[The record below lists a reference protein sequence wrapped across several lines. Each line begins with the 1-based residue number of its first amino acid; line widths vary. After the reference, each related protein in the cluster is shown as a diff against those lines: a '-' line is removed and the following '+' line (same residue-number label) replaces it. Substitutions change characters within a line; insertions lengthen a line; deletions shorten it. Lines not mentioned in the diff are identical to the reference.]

1 MQAVQQQQKLP
12 REKKLSADK
21 YHLLKLD
28 ERKRNMKSKFGLI
41 RVLAVVFALVLSIS
55 LVSCVKDEDLDS
67 VKNNVSKT
75 QENVNQLQTD
85 VAELKKSLETIAS
98 EIKKTADDAATKA
111 AFESAK
117 NALEAADNQLA
128 KDIAAANAAI
138 DAAKEEY
145 EANKGD
151 LEAADKKL
159 QEDLAAANTAIANAK
174 KDYQG
179 KIDAINTDLTAA
191 KKSVGDNAAAITELQ
206 TALKDLQTKVGS
218 LTTTDAMEK
227 YVAGVQKTINDK
239 IDALE
244 TSVNNSIKGVTDRL
258 AALEAKVNGSA
269 SGDALATDLA
279 TLSAYVTALQNSVKT
294 LQEKKFLDDYI
305 ALTEMLNGNGEHS
318 FKNFID
324 QANEVEEGPYADEEI
339 EAFQKK
345 IETIKFF
352 LARATT
358 EEEVV
363 NAFAQLAEAKA
374 NLKTLVETLREKLD
388 AFTVIANNEKTKT
401 DFRAIV
407 AAYEKLSAKATPEDL
422 AKVADY
428 ETVKAAYDNFF
439 AAVEVGK
446 NDVAKYVNDNLTGKT
461 VVINVSDSL
470 VTTAVEKLNAFKT
483 TYFANN
489 TYNAYYGIVNAEGEG
504 VQAEPDVVANS
515 LAMGAEINGY
525 AKRIE
530 LLKAAKAYATENI
543 AMTFNW
549 ENYSG
554 SENVRPAWNDQV
566 NGALLQKIENW
577 MTDGAYKS
585 DADYGTYTG
594 CNENIEPENVY
605 QILGEAAY
613 KDLNTSVTYV
623 LAMKKIH
630 DEFAEVDGAK
640 VTVDDA
646 ILAKINALITGDV
659 VIDVTNDGLMKGYQ
673 ALVAQLDEMIEGVAN
688 YKNTD
693 HNKLL
698 MVPQATRD
706 NAKAFVDA
714 YAAVVAKINAVKALF
729 YTDNMADTT
738 KMSFREYNKITQFRT
753 DIETICANLKTALT
767 TAGIATETVTAPEAV
782 LIEMKDGS
790 EIVKEGCVLYELNRA
805 YADYSADAYKAWE
818 KAKNLL
824 DKIPAVANLKLDM
837 GHSIYE
843 AFRAVSDAVNDYQL
857 LFDDQIMLM
866 AEDGSIEE
874 NVNLKQIQLQ
884 LEQYLLKYDELAKA
898 AGTGAEAIA
907 ARINAAIEAI
917 AELDASKMDN
927 YKQISDAQ
935 TMMNEWFNTF
945 CSAPAGE
952 TDAEKA
958 AALKK
963 MIHEDL
969 VDVPAYGLVGVVYKF
984 VDAGLYDTLVDKYA
998 TAVATKAAWDTA
1010 IANWN
1015 TAKAAANTTK
1025 LHTEDLHTAAL
1036 NAWKAVCDLY
1046 TATLSDTY
1054 KGYAEEYDA
1063 YAEYKTTYYDVYVAN
1078 CEAAETDANEIK
1090 GLIDALPSINT
1101 LTDVASVTAADL
1113 ANKLAEIDGKL
1124 AAFTTKYCEGDC
1136 FFWAHEGDESNL
1148 SGTNN
1153 TGSKDY
1159 ILALEK
1165 VRAMYTFLTETEGK
1179 DAALIE
1185 TNRKS
1190 LLTALGLITEI
1201 ANAPEG
1207 THERLIRNVK
1217 SQMNA
1222 YTKAVNPDYVV
1233 E

>member
-85 VAELKKSLETIAS
+85 VAGLKKSLETIAS
-98 EIKKTADDAATKA
+98 EIKKTANDAATKA

-138 DAAKEEY
+138 DAAKKEY
-145 EANKGD
+145 EANKGS
-151 LEAADKKL
+151 LEAADAKL

-174 KDYQG
+174 KDYQA
-179 KIDAINTDLTAA
+179 KIDAINADLTAA

-258 AALEAKVNGSA
+258 AALEAKVNGGA
-269 SGDALATDLA
+269 SGDAPATDLA

-305 ALTEMLNGNGEHS
+305 ALTEMLNGNGEYS

-339 EAFQKK
+339 ETFQKK

-388 AFTVIANNEKTKT
+388 AFKVIANNEKTKK
-401 DFRAIV
+401 DFDAIKL
-407 AAYEKLSAKATPEDL
+407 AYEKLVAKATPEDL
-422 AKVADY
+422 AKVSDY

-439 AAVEVGK
+439 AAVEAGK
-446 NDVAKYVNDNLTGKT
+446 NNVAKYVNENLTDKT
-461 VVINVSDSL
+461 VVINVTDSL
-470 VTTAVEKLNAFKT
+470 VTTAVENLNTFKT
-483 TYFANN
+483 DYFANN
-489 TYNAYYGIVNAEGEG
+489 TYNAYYGIVDAEGNG
-504 VQAEPDVVANS
+504 VLAEADVVANS

-530 LLKAAKAYATENI
+530 LLKAAKAYAAENI
-543 AMTFNW
+543 TMTFNW

-566 NGALLQKIENW
+566 NGNLLNTINTW
-577 MTDGAYKS
+577 MTSSAYKS

-594 CNENIEPENVY
+594 CNNDIEIENVY
-605 QILGEAAY
+605 QILGETAY

-623 LAMKKIH
+623 LAMKAIH

-673 ALVAQLDEMIEGVAN
+673 ALVAQLDGMIENVAN
-688 YKNTD
+688 YKDTD
-693 HNKLL
+693 PNKLL
-698 MVPQATRD
+698 MVPQATRN

-714 YAAVVAKINAVKALF
+714 YAAVVKAMNEVK
-729 YTDNMADTT
+729 T
-738 KMSFREYNKITQFRT
+738 K
-753 DIETICANLKTALT
+753 L
-767 TAGIATETVTAPEAV
+767 TAGEVLKFTSFTQYDLINTFKSAVNTACDTLKATLVANSVTAPEAV
-782 LIEMKDGS
+782 LYITDGEGNNVLS
-790 EIVKEGCVLYELNRA
+790 EDCLLAQLNALYNDFSKAAYEAWVK
-805 YADYSADAYKAWE
+805 ADAA
-818 KAKNLL
+818 
-824 DKIPAVANLKLDM
+824 IQAVEDNGVKLDM
-837 GHSIYE
+837 GNQIRE
-843 AFRAVSDAVNDYQL
+843 AFEKIVAAAATFGLKPSDKIAPSANQDPVS
-857 LFDDQIMLM
+857 F
-866 AEDGSIEE
+866 
-874 NVNLKQIQLQ
+874 
-884 LEQYLLKYDELAKA
+884 DELADRLQECLNQYKTLAEEAEVVA
-898 AGTGAEAIA
+898 ADLNTRIA
-907 ARINAAIEAI
+907 AI
-917 AELDASKMDN
+917 AELKTDDLNN
-927 YKQISDAQ
+927 YKVI
-935 TMMNEWFNTF
+935 TELMNDFNTKWMIDKYF
-945 CSAPAGE
+945 TAGISVE
-952 TDAEKA
+952 EALAATANVLKQGSTTDA
-958 AALKK
+958 
-963 MIHEDL
+963 
-969 VDVPAYGLVGVVYKF
+969 YKF
-984 VDAGLYDTLVDKYA
+984 VTKANYDILNTKNTEIVATYEAAKIVIEKWIADADAVMGETMTIHTTAYKTVNEAYAAVEAYYTDLNDETELFEEYTKHAEFAVKYA
-998 TAVATKAAWDTA
+998 AYTEIVNGA
-1010 IANWN
+1010 
-1015 TAKAAANTTK
+1015 TAKA
-1025 LHTEDLHTAAL
+1025 
-1036 NAWKAVCDLY
+1036 
-1046 TATLSDTY
+1046 
-1054 KGYAEEYDA
+1054 
-1063 YAEYKTTYYDVYVAN
+1063 
-1078 CEAAETDANEIK
+1078 NEIRAA
-1090 GLIDALPSINT
+1090 IDALVTFDKVDASNYVATATETARIYGLIEAYNNVYCDDDCQFAPNGENNESGKDYLLTLAKVAGVAEYLTKTNAAGIAENVINVNLANLIT
-1101 LTDVASVTAADL
+1101 ALNTASVTNVAE
-1113 ANKLAEIDGKL
+1113 ANSVV
-1124 AAFTTKYCEGDC
+1124 AF
-1136 FFWAHEGDESNL
+1136 W
-1148 SGTNN
+1148 
-1153 TGSKDY
+1153 
-1159 ILALEK
+1159 
-1165 VRAMYTFLTETEGK
+1165 
-1179 DAALIE
+1179 
-1185 TNRKS
+1185 
-1190 LLTALGLITEI
+1190 I
-1201 ANAPEG
+1201 A
-1207 THERLIRNVK
+1207 
-1217 SQMNA
+1217 
-1222 YTKAVNPDYVV
+1222 KAGA
-1233 E
+1233 

>member
-85 VAELKKSLETIAS
+85 VAGLKKSLETIAS
-98 EIKKTADDAATKA
+98 EIKKTANDAATKA

-138 DAAKEEY
+138 DAAKKEY
-145 EANKGD
+145 EANKGS
-151 LEAADKKL
+151 LEAADAKL

-174 KDYQG
+174 KDYQA
-179 KIDAINTDLTAA
+179 KIDAINADLTAA

-258 AALEAKVNGSA
+258 AALEAKVNGGA
-269 SGDALATDLA
+269 SGDAPATDLA

-305 ALTEMLNGNGEHS
+305 ALTEMLNGNGEYS

-339 EAFQKK
+339 ETFQKK

-388 AFTVIANNEKTKT
+388 AFKVIANNEKTKK
-401 DFRAIV
+401 DFDAIKL
-407 AAYEKLSAKATPEDL
+407 AYEKLVAKATHEDL
-422 AKVADY
+422 AKVSDY

-439 AAVEVGK
+439 AAVEAGK
-446 NDVAKYVNDNLTGKT
+446 NNVAKYVNDNLTGKT
-461 VVINVSDSL
+461 VVINVTDSL
-470 VTTAVEKLNAFKT
+470 VTTAVENLNTFKT
-483 TYFANN
+483 DYFANN
-489 TYNAYYGIVNAEGEG
+489 TYNAYYGIVDAEGNG
-504 VQAEPDVVANS
+504 VLAEADVVANS

-525 AKRIE
+525 AKRIA
-530 LLKAAKAYATENI
+530 LLKAAKAYAAENI
-543 AMTFNW
+543 TMTFNW

-566 NGALLQKIENW
+566 NGNLLNTINTW
-577 MTDGAYKS
+577 MTSGAYKS

-594 CNENIEPENVY
+594 CNNDIEIENVY
-605 QILGEAAY
+605 QILGETAY

-623 LAMKKIH
+623 LAMKAIH

-673 ALVAQLDEMIEGVAN
+673 ALVAQLDGMIENVAN
-688 YKNTD
+688 YKDTD
-693 HNKLL
+693 PNKLL

-714 YAAVVAKINAVKALF
+714 YAAVVKAMSEVKTKLTAGEELKFTSFTQYDLINTFKSAVNTAC
-729 YTDNMADTT
+729 DT
-738 KMSFREYNKITQFRT
+738 
-753 DIETICANLKTALT
+753 LKTAL
-767 TAGIATETVTAPEAV
+767 AANSVTAPEAILYITDGEGNNV
-782 LIEMKDGS
+782 LS
-790 EIVKEGCVLYELNRA
+790 EDCLLAQLNALYNDFSKAAYEAWVK
-805 YADYSADAYKAWE
+805 ADAA
-818 KAKNLL
+818 
-824 DKIPAVANLKLDM
+824 IQAVEDNGVKLDM
-837 GHSIYE
+837 GNQIRE
-843 AFRAVSDAVNDYQL
+843 AFEKITAAAATFGLKPSDKIAPSANQDPVS
-857 LFDDQIMLM
+857 F
-866 AEDGSIEE
+866 
-874 NVNLKQIQLQ
+874 
-884 LEQYLLKYDELAKA
+884 DELADRLQECLNQYKTLAEEAEVVA
-898 AGTGAEAIA
+898 ADLNT
-907 ARINAAIEAI
+907 RITAI
-917 AELDASKMDN
+917 AELKTDDLNN
-927 YKQISDAQ
+927 YKVI
-935 TMMNEWFNTF
+935 TELMNDFNTKWMIDKYF
-945 CSAPAGE
+945 TAGISVE
-952 TDAEKA
+952 DALAATANVLKQGSTTDA
-958 AALKK
+958 
-963 MIHEDL
+963 
-969 VDVPAYGLVGVVYKF
+969 YKF
-984 VDAGLYDTLVDKYA
+984 VTKANYDILNTKNTEIVATYAAAKDVIEKWIADADAVMGEPMTIHTTAYKTVNEAYAAVEAYYTDLNDETELFEEYTKHAEFVVKYA
-998 TAVATKAAWDTA
+998 AYTEIVNGA
-1010 IANWN
+1010 
-1015 TAKAAANTTK
+1015 TAKA
-1025 LHTEDLHTAAL
+1025 
-1036 NAWKAVCDLY
+1036 
-1046 TATLSDTY
+1046 
-1054 KGYAEEYDA
+1054 
-1063 YAEYKTTYYDVYVAN
+1063 
-1078 CEAAETDANEIK
+1078 NEIRAA
-1090 GLIDALPSINT
+1090 IDALVTFDKVDASNYEATATETARIYGLIEAYNNVYCDDDCQFAPNGENNESGKDYLLTLAKVAGVAEYLTKTNAAGIAENVINENLANLIT
-1101 LTDVASVTAADL
+1101 SLNSASVTNVAE
-1113 ANKLAEIDGKL
+1113 ANSVV
-1124 AAFTTKYCEGDC
+1124 AF
-1136 FFWAHEGDESNL
+1136 W
-1148 SGTNN
+1148 
-1153 TGSKDY
+1153 
-1159 ILALEK
+1159 
-1165 VRAMYTFLTETEGK
+1165 
-1179 DAALIE
+1179 
-1185 TNRKS
+1185 
-1190 LLTALGLITEI
+1190 I
-1201 ANAPEG
+1201 A
-1207 THERLIRNVK
+1207 
-1217 SQMNA
+1217 
-1222 YTKAVNPDYVV
+1222 KAGA
-1233 E
+1233 

>member
-85 VAELKKSLETIAS
+85 VAGLKKSLETIAS
-98 EIKKTADDAATKA
+98 EIKKTANDAATKA

-138 DAAKEEY
+138 KAAKEEY
-145 EANKGD
+145 EANKSN
-151 LEAADKKL
+151 LEAADAKL

-174 KDYQG
+174 KDYQA
-179 KIDAINTDLTAA
+179 KIDAINADLTAA

-258 AALEAKVNGSA
+258 AALEAKVNGGA
-269 SGDALATDLA
+269 SGDAPATDLA

-305 ALTEMLNGNGEHS
+305 ALTEMLNGNGEYS

-339 EAFQKK
+339 ETFQKK

-388 AFTVIANNEKTKT
+388 AFKVIANNEKTKK
-401 DFRAIV
+401 DFDAIKL
-407 AAYEKLSAKATPEDL
+407 AYEKLVAKATPEDL
-422 AKVADY
+422 AKVSDY

-439 AAVEVGK
+439 AAVEAGK
-446 NDVAKYVNDNLTGKT
+446 NNVAKYVNDNLTGKT
-461 VVINVSDSL
+461 VVINVTDSL
-470 VTTAVEKLNAFKT
+470 VTTAVENLNTFKT
-483 TYFANN
+483 DYFANN
-489 TYNAYYGIVNAEGEG
+489 TYNAYYGIVDAEGNG
-504 VQAEPDVVANS
+504 VLAEADVVANS

-530 LLKAAKAYATENI
+530 LLKAAKAYAVENI
-543 AMTFNW
+543 TMTFNW

-554 SENVRPAWNDQV
+554 SENVRPAWYDQV
-566 NGALLQKIENW
+566 NGNLLNTINTW
-577 MTDGAYKS
+577 MTSSTYKS

-594 CNENIEPENVY
+594 CNNDIEIENVY
-605 QILGEAAY
+605 QILGETAY

-623 LAMKKIH
+623 LAMKAIH

-673 ALVAQLDEMIEGVAN
+673 ALVAQLDGMIENVAN
-688 YKNTD
+688 YKDTD
-693 HNKLL
+693 PNKLL

-714 YAAVVAKINAVKALF
+714 YGTVAAAIEAIKTELYPDGNVENMSFTSFKQYAKIEDFKNTV
-729 YTDNMADTT
+729 
-738 KMSFREYNKITQFRT
+738 
-753 DIETICANLKTALT
+753 ETACNTLKTTLSA
-767 TAGIATETVTAPEAV
+767 ESVTAPEAILYVEGV
-782 LIEMKDGS
+782 LQDSCLLAK
-790 EIVKEGCVLYELNRA
+790 LYAA
-805 YADYSADAYKAWE
+805 YNTFTADAWDAYKSADE
-818 KAKNLL
+818 AINK
-824 DKIPAVANLKLDM
+824 VEANGVKLDM
-837 GHSIYE
+837 GNQIRT
-843 AFRAVSDAVNDYQL
+843 AFLLINNAVRKFGLGPDDMIVPKAGEGVAPVNFKKLSDRL
-857 LFDDQIMLM
+857 QICLNEYKTL
-866 AEDGSIEE
+866 AETAEPVAADLNSKI
-874 NVNLKQIQLQ
+874 
-884 LEQYLLKYDELAKA
+884 DALASLN
-898 AGTGAEAIA
+898 TGDL
-907 ARINAAIEAI
+907 N
-917 AELDASKMDN
+917 N
-927 YKQISDAQ
+927 YKQI
-935 TMMNEWFNTF
+935 TNVMNEFINNWLRKVDGEGNTVF
-945 CSAPAGE
+945 FTKDITVEDALTLTQNVLKQGSLSE
-952 TDAEKA
+952 T
-958 AALKK
+958 
-963 MIHEDL
+963 
-969 VDVPAYGLVGVVYKF
+969 YKF
-984 VDAGLYDTLVDKYA
+984 VDADKYNNILKVKNTEMVATYEAAQVVIEAWKKSANDVMAEEMTIHTTAYNTVFAAYDTVKAYYIATELGNDNQLFEEYTLYVAFKAKYDEY
-998 TAVATKAAWDTA
+998 TNKV
-1010 IANWN
+1010 
-1015 TAKAAANTTK
+1015 AAATG
-1025 LHTEDLHTAAL
+1025 AA
-1036 NAWKAVCDLY
+1036 D
-1046 TATLSDTY
+1046 
-1054 KGYAEEYDA
+1054 
-1063 YAEYKTTYYDVYVAN
+1063 
-1078 CEAAETDANEIK
+1078 EIRT
-1090 GLIDALPSINT
+1090 LIDALPAIDTITLTNYTTIATDVETINT
-1101 LTDVASVTAADL
+1101 
-1113 ANKLAEIDGKL
+1113 KLEAYI
-1124 AAFTTKYCEGDC
+1124 ATYCDGDC
-1136 FFWAHEGDESNL
+1136 QFLADGVNNAAH
-1148 SGTNN
+1148 
-1153 TGSKDY
+1153 KDY
-1159 ILALEK
+1159 LLILAKVEGVVNYLTNTVAAGVAEVTINENLENL
-1165 VRAMYTFLTETEGK
+1165 VS
-1179 DAALIE
+1179 ALADVDSVVDVE
-1185 TNRKS
+1185 
-1190 LLTALGLITEI
+1190 AL
-1201 ANAPEG
+1201 
-1207 THERLIRNVK
+1207 VDY
-1217 SQMNA
+1217 
-1222 YTKAVNPDYVV
+1222 YTKNAQLPTA
-1233 E
+1233 

>member
-85 VAELKKSLETIAS
+85 VAGLKKSLETIAS
-98 EIKKTADDAATKA
+98 EIKKTANDAATKA

-138 DAAKEEY
+138 KAAKEEY
-145 EANKGD
+145 EANKSN
-151 LEAADKKL
+151 LEAADAKL

-174 KDYQG
+174 KDYQA
-179 KIDAINTDLTAA
+179 KIDAINADLTAA

-258 AALEAKVNGSA
+258 AALEAKVNGGA
-269 SGDALATDLA
+269 SGDAPATDLA

-305 ALTEMLNGNGEHS
+305 ALTEMLNGNGEYS

-339 EAFQKK
+339 ETFQKK

-388 AFTVIANNEKTKT
+388 AFKVIANNEKTKK
-401 DFRAIV
+401 DFDAIKL
-407 AAYEKLSAKATPEDL
+407 AYEKLVAKATPEDL

-439 AAVEVGK
+439 AAVEAGK
-446 NDVAKYVNDNLTGKT
+446 NNVAKYVNDNLTGKT
-461 VVINVSDSL
+461 VVINVTDSL
-470 VTTAVEKLNAFKT
+470 VTTAVENLNTFKT
-483 TYFANN
+483 DYFANN
-489 TYNAYYGIVNAEGEG
+489 TYNAYYGIVDAEGNG
-504 VQAEPDVVANS
+504 VLAEADVVANS

-530 LLKAAKAYATENI
+530 LLKAAKAYAAENI
-543 AMTFNW
+543 TMTFNW

-566 NGALLQKIENW
+566 NGNLLNTINTW
-577 MTDGAYKS
+577 MTSGAYKS

-594 CNENIEPENVY
+594 CNNDIEIENVY
-605 QILGEAAY
+605 QILGETAY

-623 LAMKKIH
+623 LAMKAIH

-673 ALVAQLDEMIEGVAN
+673 ALVAQLDGMIENVAN
-688 YKNTD
+688 YKDTD
-693 HNKLL
+693 PNKLL

-714 YAAVVAKINAVKALF
+714 YGTVAAAIEAIKTELYPDGNVENMSFTSFKQYAKIEDFKNTV
-729 YTDNMADTT
+729 
-738 KMSFREYNKITQFRT
+738 
-753 DIETICANLKTALT
+753 ETACNTLKTTLSA
-767 TAGIATETVTAPEAV
+767 ESVTAPEAILYVEGV
-782 LIEMKDGS
+782 LQDSCLLAK
-790 EIVKEGCVLYELNRA
+790 LYAA
-805 YADYSADAYKAWE
+805 YNTFTADAWDAYKSADE
-818 KAKNLL
+818 AINK
-824 DKIPAVANLKLDM
+824 VEANGVKLDM
-837 GHSIYE
+837 GNQIRT
-843 AFRAVSDAVNDYQL
+843 AFLLINNAVRKFGLGPDDMIVPKAGEGVAPVNFKKLSDRL
-857 LFDDQIMLM
+857 QICLNEYKTL
-866 AEDGSIEE
+866 AETAEPVAADLNSKI
-874 NVNLKQIQLQ
+874 
-884 LEQYLLKYDELAKA
+884 DALASLN
-898 AGTGAEAIA
+898 TGDL
-907 ARINAAIEAI
+907 N
-917 AELDASKMDN
+917 N
-927 YKQISDAQ
+927 YKQI
-935 TMMNEWFNTF
+935 TNVMNEFINNWLRKVDGEGNTVF
-945 CSAPAGE
+945 FTKDITVEDALTLTQNVLKQGSLSE
-952 TDAEKA
+952 T
-958 AALKK
+958 
-963 MIHEDL
+963 
-969 VDVPAYGLVGVVYKF
+969 YKF
-984 VDAGLYDTLVDKYA
+984 VDADKYNNILKVKNTEMVATYEAAQVVIEAWKKSANDVMAEEMTIHTTAYNTVFAAYDTVKAYYIATELGNDNQLFEEYTLYVAFKAKYDEY
-998 TAVATKAAWDTA
+998 TNKV
-1010 IANWN
+1010 
-1015 TAKAAANTTK
+1015 AAATG
-1025 LHTEDLHTAAL
+1025 AA
-1036 NAWKAVCDLY
+1036 D
-1046 TATLSDTY
+1046 
-1054 KGYAEEYDA
+1054 
-1063 YAEYKTTYYDVYVAN
+1063 
-1078 CEAAETDANEIK
+1078 EIRT
-1090 GLIDALPSINT
+1090 LIDALPAIDTITLTNYTTIATDVETINT
-1101 LTDVASVTAADL
+1101 
-1113 ANKLAEIDGKL
+1113 KLEAYI
-1124 AAFTTKYCEGDC
+1124 ATYCDGDC
-1136 FFWAHEGDESNL
+1136 QFLADGVNNAAH
-1148 SGTNN
+1148 
-1153 TGSKDY
+1153 KDY
-1159 ILALEK
+1159 LLILAKVEGVVNYLTNTVAAGVAEVTINENLENL
-1165 VRAMYTFLTETEGK
+1165 VS
-1179 DAALIE
+1179 ALADVDSVVDVE
-1185 TNRKS
+1185 
-1190 LLTALGLITEI
+1190 AL
-1201 ANAPEG
+1201 
-1207 THERLIRNVK
+1207 VDY
-1217 SQMNA
+1217 
-1222 YTKAVNPDYVV
+1222 YTKNAQLPTA
-1233 E
+1233 

>member
-85 VAELKKSLETIAS
+85 VAGLKKSLETIAS

-138 DAAKEEY
+138 KAAKEEY

-206 TALKDLQTKVGS
+206 TALKNLQTKVDS
-218 LTTTDAMEK
+218 LTTTDAMK
-227 YVAGVQKTINDK
+227 DYVNGVKTEINNK
-239 IDALE
+239 ITALE
-244 TSVNNSIKGVTDRL
+244 TSVNNSIKSVTDRL
-258 AALEAKVNGSA
+258 AELEKKVNGDG
-269 SGDALATDLA
+269 SGDAPATDLA
-279 TLSAYVTALQNSVKT
+279 TLAGYVATLQASVKT

-305 ALTEMLNGNGEHS
+305 ALTEMLNGNGEYS

-388 AFTVIANNEKTKT
+388 AFKVIANNEKTKT

-407 AAYEKLSAKATPEDL
+407 AAYEKLVAKATPEDL

-439 AAVEVGK
+439 AAVEAGK

-461 VVINVSDSL
+461 VVINVTDSL
-470 VTTAVEKLNAFKT
+470 VATAVENLNTFKT

-489 TYNAYYGIVNAEGEG
+489 TYNAYYGIVDAEGNG
-504 VQAEPDVVANS
+504 VLAEADVVANS

-543 AMTFNW
+543 TMTFNW

-566 NGALLQKIENW
+566 NAALLKKI
-577 MTDGAYKS
+577 TDWIGDKAYKS

-594 CNENIEPENVY
+594 CNNDIEIENVY
-605 QILGEAAY
+605 QILGETAY

-623 LAMKKIH
+623 LAMKTIH

-640 VTVDDA
+640 VSVDDA
-646 ILAKINALITGDV
+646 ILAKINALITGNV

-673 ALVAQLDEMIEGVAN
+673 ALVAQLDGMIENVAN
-688 YKNTD
+688 YKDTD
-693 HNKLL
+693 PNKLL

-714 YAAVVAKINAVKALF
+714 YGTVAAAIEAIKTELYPDGNVENMSFTSFKQYAKIEDFKNTV
-729 YTDNMADTT
+729 
-738 KMSFREYNKITQFRT
+738 
-753 DIETICANLKTALT
+753 ETACNTLKTTLSA
-767 TAGIATETVTAPEAV
+767 ESVTAPEAILYVEGV
-782 LIEMKDGS
+782 LQDSCLLAK
-790 EIVKEGCVLYELNRA
+790 LYAA
-805 YADYSADAYKAWE
+805 YNTFTADAWDAYKSADE
-818 KAKNLL
+818 AINK
-824 DKIPAVANLKLDM
+824 VEANGVKLDM
-837 GHSIYE
+837 GNQIRT
-843 AFRAVSDAVNDYQL
+843 AFLLINNAVRKFGLGPDDMIVPKAGEGVAPVNFKKLSDRL
-857 LFDDQIMLM
+857 QICLNEYKTL
-866 AEDGSIEE
+866 AETAEPVAADLNSKI
-874 NVNLKQIQLQ
+874 
-884 LEQYLLKYDELAKA
+884 DALASLN
-898 AGTGAEAIA
+898 TGDL
-907 ARINAAIEAI
+907 N
-917 AELDASKMDN
+917 N
-927 YKQISDAQ
+927 YKQI
-935 TMMNEWFNTF
+935 TNVMNEFINNWLRKVDGEGNTVF
-945 CSAPAGE
+945 FTKDITVEDALTLTQNVLKQGSLSE
-952 TDAEKA
+952 T
-958 AALKK
+958 
-963 MIHEDL
+963 
-969 VDVPAYGLVGVVYKF
+969 YKF
-984 VDAGLYDTLVDKYA
+984 VDADKYNNILKVKNTEMVATYEAAQVVIEAWKKSANDVMAEEMTIHTTAYNTVFAAYDTVKAYYIATELGNDNQLFEEYTLYVAFKAKYDEY
-998 TAVATKAAWDTA
+998 TNKV
-1010 IANWN
+1010 
-1015 TAKAAANTTK
+1015 AAATG
-1025 LHTEDLHTAAL
+1025 AA
-1036 NAWKAVCDLY
+1036 D
-1046 TATLSDTY
+1046 
-1054 KGYAEEYDA
+1054 
-1063 YAEYKTTYYDVYVAN
+1063 
-1078 CEAAETDANEIK
+1078 EIRT
-1090 GLIDALPSINT
+1090 LIDALPAIDTITLTNYTTIATDVETINT
-1101 LTDVASVTAADL
+1101 
-1113 ANKLAEIDGKL
+1113 KL
-1124 AAFTTKYCEGDC
+1124 AAYIATYCDGDC
-1136 FFWAHEGDESNL
+1136 QFLADGVNNAAH
-1148 SGTNN
+1148 
-1153 TGSKDY
+1153 KDY
-1159 ILALEK
+1159 LLILAKVEGVVNYLTNTVAAGVAEVTINENLENL
-1165 VRAMYTFLTETEGK
+1165 VS
-1179 DAALIE
+1179 ALADVDSVVDVE
-1185 TNRKS
+1185 
-1190 LLTALGLITEI
+1190 AL
-1201 ANAPEG
+1201 
-1207 THERLIRNVK
+1207 VDY
-1217 SQMNA
+1217 
-1222 YTKAVNPDYVV
+1222 YTKNAQLPTA
-1233 E
+1233 